1 MITGT
6 SSVGPKNVKKI
17 LENYQGKSLVLVKLK
32 CPILKL
38 YPNMKSVMGILEYF
52 A

>member
-6 SSVGPKNVKKI
+6 ASVCPKNVKKI
-17 LENYQGKSLVLVKLK
+17 LENYQGKSSVSIKLK

-38 YPNMKSVMGILEYF
+38 YPNMKSVTGILEYF